1 MNVSTNSFLR
11 SSYRNFRHFTPM
23 ENYSPMSQMSPQGL
37 CSSWKIQRGFSISLL
52 LSSLLRILLTED
64 ILLHVIGSNHCPICL
79 LLDRSLLSQHDCSP
93 SLLGLLFR
101 LSTSTCHHRIQH
113 YLPVYSSLPP
123 SLHYSFD
130 ERA

>member
-79 LLDRSLLSQHDCSP
+79 LLDLSLLSQHDLQPLAVGPLVWAFHIYLS
-93 SLLGLLFR
+93 SSKSALFACLF
-101 LSTSTCHHRIQH
+101 LSSAF
-113 YLPVYSSLPP
+113 PP
-123 SLHYSFD
+123 LFF
-130 ERA
+130 